1 VSTVVEQSPTVPADP
16 PAAGSRSGSLLR
28 AELHRFRARRFI
40 QVLLGLFVLGWLAA
54 IAIALPQFGVPTDA
68 DRAEAQRIVEQFLA
82 DDAAFQE
89 QCRNDPQLPDDVPV
103 EDVCGPPLTAEDLRM
118 EDFITQAPFDL
129 ESTAAGGALA
139 FGAAAA
145 VLAFLIG
152 ATWIG
157 AEWSTRSIVALLF
170 WVPRRM
176 RVMGVKLGVLILASA
191 LLGVVAQVAW
201 LAMAGILQTLVGNDE
216 ALPPG
221 FWGDVFATQGRT
233 VLLVVLAALGGFG
246 LANLVR
252 NTGAALGIGFV
263 YFAIIE
269 TAVGAFRPTW
279 QPWLLTSNAGG
290 LVLPDGLTLF
300 IWDESN
306 VGPADSAVEYVVTNQ
321 QGAILLTAVV
331 AVVVGIGVALFA
343 QRDLH

>member
-1 VSTVVEQSPTVPADP
+1 MSTVVEQPQAAPTDP
-16 PAAGSRSGSLLR
+16 PAERTRSGSLFR
-28 AELHRFRARRFI
+28 AELHRFRSRRFI
-40 QVLLGLFVLGWLAA
+40 QVLVGLLAVGWVAA
-54 IAIALPQFGVPTDA
+54 TVIGLLSFGEPTAA
-68 DRAEAQRIVEQFLA
+68 DRAAAQAQIDQYLA

-89 QCRNDPQLPDDVPV
+89 QCRNDPTRPDEVPV
-103 EDVCGPPLTAEDLRM
+103 EQYCGPPMSAEDFRV
-118 EDFITQAPFDL
+118 EDFIGKAPFDFA
-129 ESTAAGGALA
+129 SAASGGAVG

-176 RVMGVKLGVLILASA
+176 RVMGTKLGVLV
-191 LLGVVAQVAW
+191 LGAAVVGVLAQVAW
-201 LAMAGILQTLVGNDE
+201 LAMAGILRAAVGTD
-216 ALPPG
+216 ADLPDD
-221 FWGDVFATQGRT
+221 FWSVLLATQART

-252 NTGAALGIGFV
+252 NTGASLGIGFV

-279 QPWLLTSNAGG
+279 QPWLLTSNAIG
-290 LVLPDGLTLF
+290 LVMPDGFTLY
-300 IWDESN
+300 IWATPNQME
-306 VGPADSAVEYVVTNQ
+306 PTEYLVTNL
-321 QGAILLTAVV
+321 QGGVLLAAVV
-331 AVVVGIGVALFA
+331 AVVITIGVVLFA
-343 QRDLH
+343 RRDLH